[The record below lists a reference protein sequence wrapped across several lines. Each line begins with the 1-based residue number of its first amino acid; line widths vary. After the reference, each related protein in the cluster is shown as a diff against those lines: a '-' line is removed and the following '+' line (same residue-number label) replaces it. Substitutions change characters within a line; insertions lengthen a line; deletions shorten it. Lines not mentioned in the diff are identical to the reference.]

1 VGSGYQLTTHENL
14 SRNPLK
20 NRVHPLE
27 IFKAHPDYIT
37 AVVSR
42 RIETAPEY
50 FLVQRPETGLLAGL
64 WDFPN
69 IEFDGP
75 ETDELSSV
83 KTLMAYLES
92 LGLSSLG
99 TLGRKGES
107 LHIFTHIRRTSQVY
121 TVEVLDS
128 TLATPLGQWVTEEA
142 IKDMAVS
149 ELGRKVLR
157 LALGTEKKRKSLA
170 QDKKP
175 KVKMQKITTFFVKG
189 Q

>member
-1 VGSGYQLTTHENL
+1 VESGYQLIIRASL
-14 SRNPLK
+14 SRNLLK
-20 NRVHPLE
+20 NRVHRPE
-27 IFKAHPDYIT
+27 IFEAHVDYIT
-37 AVVSR
+37 AVVFR
-42 RIETAPEY
+42 RTETAPEY

-69 IEFDGP
+69 IELDDL
-75 ETDELSSV
+75 EIDEPSSV
-83 KTLMAYLES
+83 KTLTAYLES

-99 TLGRKGES
+99 ALGRKGES

-128 TLATPLGQWVTEEA
+128 TLATSLGQWVTEEA
-142 IKDMAVS
+142 IQDMAVS

-175 KVKMQKITTFFVKG
+175 KVKSQKITSFFVKG